1 MKQRL
6 NEVAQ
11 LQRIAG
17 ILKEE
22 DTSFDSQR
30 EEAIDQ
36 HLNTAV
42 QAIKGIHDIYQKLS
56 TEDVSL
62 DYILDMVKKEMTKS
76 GEDVSDENM
85 PFEGIAI
92 KKRTPAQ
99 IEAEENLLKK
109 IADFKQKH
117 PDFQYASDATVRSDV
132 RKSGA
137 LRAGIDFDKARA
149 AYARDKATS
158 R

>member
-6 NEVAQ
+6 NEIAQ
-11 LQRIAG
+11 LQKIAG

-22 DTSFDSQR
+22 DTSFDSER
-30 EEAIDQ
+30 EQAIDQ

-42 QAIKGIHDIYQKLS
+42 QAIKSIHDIYQKLS

-62 DYILDMVKKEMTKS
+62 DYILDMVKKEVSKS
-76 GEDVSDENM
+76 PESFSDEDM

-99 IEAEENLLKK
+99 IQAEEDLIQR
-109 IADFKQKH
+109 IAAFKQKH

-132 RKSGA
+132 RKDGA
-137 LRAGIDFDKARA
+137 LRAGIDFDRARA
-149 AYARDKATS
+149 AYARDKATA